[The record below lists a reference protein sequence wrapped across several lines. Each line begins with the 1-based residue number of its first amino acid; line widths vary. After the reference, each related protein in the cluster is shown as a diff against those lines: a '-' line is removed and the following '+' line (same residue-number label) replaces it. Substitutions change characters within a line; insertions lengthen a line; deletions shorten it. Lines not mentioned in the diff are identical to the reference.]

1 MLAIGQDAPSF
12 TSGKLIAHRTPMSTF
27 GLGLGLFVA
36 GNSNLSSL
44 GLHDM
49 RDLDVAVAKDA
60 AYGEMF
66 DRSTG

>member
-27 GLGLGLFVA
+27 GLGLFVA